1 MAEPSDVD
9 ASAAALRR
17 DSADLN
23 LYVAV
28 LAAHLADALP
38 PGTVRVERR
47 RSVVER
53 MAGREGRVTALDVAL
68 GERRLLLR
76 MDREGRASGEVC
88 HEVRGIVLS
97 RRPVGLDEWIDA
109 LARSLSEAATANAR
123 AREAAERFLS

>member
-1 MAEPSDVD
+1 MAEPPDVD

-53 MAGREGRVTALDVAL
+53 MAGRKGRVTALDVAL

-76 MDREGRASGEVC
+76 MDR
-88 HEVRGIVLS
+88 
-97 RRPVGLDEWIDA
+97 
-109 LARSLSEAATANAR
+109 
-123 AREAAERFLS
+123 

>member
-1 MAEPSDVD
+1 MAEPPDVD
-9 ASAAALRR
+9 ALAAALRR

-38 PGTVRVERR
+38 SGTVRVERR

-53 MAGREGRVTALDVAL
+53 MAGREGRVTTLDVAL

-76 MDREGRASGEVC
+76 MDREGRASGEVR

>member
-1 MAEPSDVD
+1 MAEPLGVD
-9 ASAAALRR
+9 MLAAALRR
-17 DSADLN
+17 DSADLK

-28 LAAHLADALP
+28 LEANLADSLP
-38 PGTVRVERR
+38 PGAVRVERR
-47 RSVVER
+47 RSVSAR
-53 MAGREGRVTALDVAL
+53 MAGREGSVTELDVAL

-76 MDREGRASGEVC
+76 MDREGRATGEVC